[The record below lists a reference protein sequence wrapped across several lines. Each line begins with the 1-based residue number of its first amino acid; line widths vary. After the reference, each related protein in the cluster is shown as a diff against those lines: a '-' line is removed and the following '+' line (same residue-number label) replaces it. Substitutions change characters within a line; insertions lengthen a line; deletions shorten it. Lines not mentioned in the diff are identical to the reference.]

1 MDAYLSVLRL
11 LRVLDVLIPRAFH
24 RRLGL
29 LNAGLIFGKRGMF
42 YLL

>member
-1 MDAYLSVLRL
+1 MPTYLFRL
-11 LRVLDVLIPRAFH
+11 LRVFDVLIPRAFH

-29 LNAGLIFGKRGMF
+29 LNAGLIRQERVF